1 MKTTK
6 KSWSI
11 GRIIRTLDF
20 FGESFTFRYQDEDKL
35 SSILGGIICIIFYA
49 VAIFFFVYN
58 FIPFYR
64 RENFSLQYYTMN
76 LDNTEEIKLDK
87 PPTAFAIVLDD
98 GNKNELKDLFD
109 LNIKF
114 KVVYKNDR
122 TKNKDNILFTHPCT
136 KEDFYNHQ
144 SFNDL
149 DISKFYCLSK
159 NDLESPQGIFTD
171 NIFSYYVISVVS
183 KNKDDSS
190 HYERIKNYLIEND
203 CKLQFYYTDI
213 TIDINNYEHPFSS
226 ILNSIFLQLNPTLIQ
241 KKNIF
246 FMNYHLFDDTLLLHV
261 NQNDEENREI
271 MTGLSKVEDYSQYK
285 GTERSSAVGDDYEAY
300 AKIYIRADNRK
311 VAIKRKYQDF
321 MEFYADISGL
331 LLSIFWVLGVIFAY
345 YDRIKANHSISKKLF
360 YFEGIKDNKFA
371 QFNKIKE
378 IIYDKNKEKEKE
390 KENILPYEEE
400 KNIRSPIGFNNISS
414 YSIRNSQNKNLEVNL
429 SQRNTNAKIIKEN
442 KENKENN
449 DEENSIDYSNYNLF
463 EMLMSFDFCYC
474 KTKKFEDKVNLMG
487 QARNIIDGKLDI
499 VYYIRNMILFEI
511 INKINLEN
519 KNIINFLSRPIIY
532 LSEKKENEKENEND
546 NDDEPKDINLEEIET
561 FTASFGVGVG
571 NEGGGEDVDIGL
583 KKDDLCESAYRLNPN
598 KLIEKTEDLV
608 FNEQKTK
615 NQEKL
620 IKLLKKHLK
629 GV

>member
-87 PPTAFAIVLDD
+87 PPTAFAFGLDD
-98 GNKNELKDLFD
+98 GNKNGLTDLLD

-122 TKNKDNILFTHPCT
+122 TKNKENILVTHPCT
-136 KEDFYNHQ
+136 KEDFFNHHQ
-144 SFNDL
+144 KSFDDL

-190 HYERIKNYLIEND
+190 HYEKIKNYLIKND

-213 TIDINNYEHPFSS
+213 TIDINNYDQPFSS
-226 ILNSIFLQLNPTLIQ
+226 ILNSIFLQLDPTLIQ

-261 NQNDEENREI
+261 NQNDEENQKI
-271 MTGLSKVEDYSQYK
+271 MAGLSRVEDYSQYK

-390 KENILPYEEE
+390 NILPYEEE

-429 SQRNTNAKIIKEN
+429 SQRNTNAKII

-532 LSEKKENEKENEND
+532 LSEKKENEND

-561 FTASFGVGVG
+561 FTTSY
-571 NEGGGEDVDIGL
+571 DVDIGNKEEKKDDNNNL
-583 KKDDLCESAYRLNPN
+583 KKDDLYKSAYRLNSV

>member
-87 PPTAFAIVLDD
+87 PPTAFAIGLDD
-98 GNKNELKDLFD
+98 GNKNGLKDLLD

-122 TKNKDNILFTHPCT
+122 TKNKENILVTHPCT
-136 KEDFYNHQ
+136 KEDFFNHHQ
-144 SFNDL
+144 KSFDDL

-183 KNKDDSS
+183 NNKDDSS
-190 HYERIKNYLIEND
+190 HYEKIKNYLIKND

-213 TIDINNYEHPFSS
+213 TIDINNYEQPFSS
-226 ILNSIFLQLNPTLIQ
+226 ILNSIFLQLDPTLIQ

-261 NQNDEENREI
+261 NQNDEDKQEI

-285 GTERSSAVGDDYEAY
+285 GTERSSAVGDE
-300 AKIYIRADNRK
+300 
-311 VAIKRKYQDF
+311 
-321 MEFYADISGL
+321 
-331 LLSIFWVLGVIFAY
+331 
-345 YDRIKANHSISKKLF
+345 
-360 YFEGIKDNKFA
+360 
-371 QFNKIKE
+371 
-378 IIYDKNKEKEKE
+378 
-390 KENILPYEEE
+390 
-400 KNIRSPIGFNNISS
+400 
-414 YSIRNSQNKNLEVNL
+414 
-429 SQRNTNAKIIKEN
+429 
-442 KENKENN
+442 
-449 DEENSIDYSNYNLF
+449 
-463 EMLMSFDFCYC
+463 
-474 KTKKFEDKVNLMG
+474 
-487 QARNIIDGKLDI
+487 
-499 VYYIRNMILFEI
+499 
-511 INKINLEN
+511 
-519 KNIINFLSRPIIY
+519 
-532 LSEKKENEKENEND
+532 
-546 NDDEPKDINLEEIET
+546 
-561 FTASFGVGVG
+561 
-571 NEGGGEDVDIGL
+571 
-583 KKDDLCESAYRLNPN
+583 
-598 KLIEKTEDLV
+598 
-608 FNEQKTK
+608 
-615 NQEKL
+615 
-620 IKLLKKHLK
+620 
-629 GV
+629 

>member
-76 LDNTEEIKLDK
+76 LDHTEEIKLDK
-87 PPTAFAIVLDD
+87 PPTAFAIGLDD

-114 KVVYKNDR
+114 
-122 TKNKDNILFTHPCT
+122 TKNKENILVTHPCT
-136 KEDFYNHQ
+136 KEDFFNHHQ
-144 SFNDL
+144 KSFDDL

-190 HYERIKNYLIEND
+190 HYEKIKNYLIKND

-213 TIDINNYEHPFSS
+213 TIDINNYDQPFSS
-226 ILNSIFLQLNPTLIQ
+226 ILNSIFLQLDPTLIQ

-261 NQNDEENREI
+261 NQNDEENQEI

-390 KENILPYEEE
+390 KENILPYEGE

-449 DEENSIDYSNYNLF
+449 DEENAIDYSNYNLF

-532 LSEKKENEKENEND
+532 LSEKKENDND

-561 FTASFGVGVG
+561 FTTSY
-571 NEGGGEDVDIGL
+571 DVDIGNKEEKKDDNNNL
-583 KKDDLCESAYRLNPN
+583 KKDDLYKSAYRLNSD